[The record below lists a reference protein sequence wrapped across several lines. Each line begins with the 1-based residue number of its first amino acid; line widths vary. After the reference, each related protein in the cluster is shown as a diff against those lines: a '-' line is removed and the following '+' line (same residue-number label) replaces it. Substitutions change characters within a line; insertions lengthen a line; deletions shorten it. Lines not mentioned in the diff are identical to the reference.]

1 MRFTLGSLL
10 LMLLVCS
17 LPAVHGVLE
26 AYNTNLKCKCI
37 QEISGIIPIQ
47 LIERLQIFPP
57 GNGCPKREIIV
68 WKKNKSV
75 VCLNPPIKWTQ
86 KLNKILQKK
95 NATSTQPAPVLKK
108 RIN

>member
-17 LPAVHGVLE
+17 LPPVHGVLE

-37 QEISGIIPIQ
+37 QETSGIIPIHH
-47 LIERLQIFPP
+47 IDKLQILPP
-57 GNGCPKREIIV
+57 GNGCPNKEVII

-75 VCLNPPIKWTQ
+75 LCLNPNLKWTQ
-86 KLNKILQKK
+86 RLIKILQRK
-95 NATSTQPAPVLKK
+95 NATSTRPAPVLKRK
-108 RIN
+108 IK